1 MRTRGAAT
9 WLVAVSLVLT
19 GCSAGDDEPAAQSTP
34 AETSSTP
41 SATSASPETHPPKVD
56 PDDPALDAALS
67 RPVEDRVYPA
77 VGDPGVD
84 ALHYQLDLTWA
95 PKSETL
101 DAVETLTF
109 RATEDAEEFQLDFG

>member
-1 MRTRGAAT
+1 MRMRGTAT
-9 WLVAVSLVLT
+9 WLVAVTLVLVS
-19 GCSAGDDEPAAQSTP
+19 CSAADDEPAAQSSP
-34 AETSSTP
+34 AENSSTP
-41 SATSASPETHPPKVD
+41 PATSAPPESDPPEADPPDVD

-84 ALHYQLDLTWA
+84 ALHYQLDLTWTPRA
-95 PKSETL
+95 KTL

-109 RATEDAEEFQLDFG
+109 RATEDAE